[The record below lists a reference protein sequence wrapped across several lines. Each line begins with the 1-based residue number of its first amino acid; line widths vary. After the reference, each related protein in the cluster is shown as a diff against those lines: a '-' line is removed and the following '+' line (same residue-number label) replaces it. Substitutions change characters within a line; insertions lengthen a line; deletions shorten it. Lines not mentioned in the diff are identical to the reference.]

1 MVIMIALEVNN
12 IINTMQILERRNE
25 KFVHWMLYKYFL
37 SVDHQCFNT
46 ITLGLIIINVTM
58 IMLLPLALLF
68 AMDIEL

>member
-1 MVIMIALEVNN
+1 
-12 IINTMQILERRNE
+12 
-25 KFVHWMLYKYFL
+25 MLYKYFL